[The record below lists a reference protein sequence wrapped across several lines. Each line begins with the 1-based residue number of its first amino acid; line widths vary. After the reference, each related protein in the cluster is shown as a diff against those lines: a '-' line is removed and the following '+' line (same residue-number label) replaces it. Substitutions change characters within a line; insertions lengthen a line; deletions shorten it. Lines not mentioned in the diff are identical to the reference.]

1 MSWRKQVLLVNYEEL
16 DIFWLNQIC
25 RLLHRC
31 RLDIDYWEKCLNN
44 IPKKNKKSLVI
55 KRLRLA
61 IECMD
66 RELKDTLPYFPEKY
80 KHSVWHYFYN

>member
-1 MSWRKQVLLVNYEEL
+1 MSSRKQVLLVNYEEL
-16 DIFWLNQIC
+16 DIFKLNQIC

-31 RLDIDYWEKCLNN
+31 RLDIDYWEKCLKQ

-61 IECMD
+61 IESMD
-66 RELKDTLPYFPEKY
+66 RELKGTQPYFPKKY
-80 KHSVWHYFYN
+80 ENSIL